1 MGVAAQQ
8 VSRRSRPVRRALTAA
23 LTAALVVPI
32 GIVVATPAG
41 AAPPVP
47 DGAWTDGFDSATLGP
62 RWNVLND
69 EPSARSLTATPGA
82 LTLTA
87 LPGDTWQ
94 GNNSARN
101 VMTLDIPDGDFSIA
115 VTVQAPVER
124 VFQGAGL
131 IAYQDLDNY
140 VRSGLTFVGDL
151 SPSGVAIETDIETAA
166 IFAADD
172 FEDRPGSTEETLRLT
187 RAGDTVT
194 TARWDE
200 PTTTWVDVNAVE
212 VTFPIEHLGLYAL
225 AAQDGTTFPAV
236 FDDVTLVASPGQDV
250 IPDGPF
256 TLRAPGTAPHLT
268 TGADDAIVVAEQR
281 PGDAFVLEATEVT
294 GGITLTAGDRPV
306 AVLPDGRLALG
317 DEPTVLRLTDA
328 GGGRLHLT
336 TADAS
341 QAVGIVDGGLL
352 LGDPDDAAGFVLEPF
367 AVGEGTTIA
376 IDGDGTD
383 AEISD
388 RLYGIFYEDIN
399 YAADGGLY
407 AELVRNRSFE
417 FNASDNASFTGLT
430 AWDVLDRSGAGTT
443 VGVVDDDGRLNAT
456 NRNRAVL
463 VAAAAGDGLR
473 NASYN
478 TGVAV
483 RDGESYDASVW
494 VRTTT
499 AQTLTLAVEGAD
511 GSPIASGT
519 VDVDGSDAWRK
530 YEATLTAS
538 ATTDAGRFVV
548 LAGAPSTLHLDQV
561 SLFPQDTWVGP
572 VNGKSPL
579 RRDLAEK
586 IAALDPSFL
595 RFPGGCVTNVG
606 TFRTYEESGYT
617 DRRRAYQWKETIG
630 PVEERATNWN
640 FWGYNQSYGIG
651 YLEYM
656 ELAEDLDAIPL
667 PVLSVGANGCGS
679 TIPEMTDPAQID
691 RWVQDTLDLIEFATG
706 DVSTTWGAER
716 AELGHPE
723 PFELPY
729 IGLGN
734 EENTTTFEA
743 NFPQFRDAIV
753 AAYPDIEI
761 ISNSGPDDTGAR
773 FDALWEFNREQEVD
787 LVDEHYYNDPSWFL
801 TNTERYDSY
810 DREGPHVFLGEYASR
825 GNTWW
830 NGLTEA
836 AFMTGLERNGDLVE
850 LASYAPLLANESYVQ
865 WSPDAIW
872 FDNDESWASANYWVQ
887 HLFSNQVGDQ
897 VVPSTLTTPSVE
909 PQPLDGGVFLSTWN
923 TAAAYDNVRVTSN
936 DGGDVLFQDD
946 FADASAWSPQTGDW
960 SVVDGEYVQSSTTTT
975 DARSIPAGAYEQDW
989 SSYTLE
995 LDARKSAGSEGFLVG
1010 FAAGGPNDYF
1020 WWNLGGWNNTRQ
1032 ALQKADGGG
1041 AGEVEAVEGHSIA
1054 TDQTY
1059 RVKVVVEGRHI
1070 ELYLDG
1076 VLQMSYD
1083 DPAPAADV
1091 FQVVTRDEDS
1101 GDLVAKMVNVSAV
1114 TQRTQIEVSDADVA
1128 PTGSVTEIVAPPGA
1142 TNTKSAPSTVE
1153 PVTREVDGLSPS
1165 FGYDLPPYSVTFLT
1179 MHTVPA
1185 DSTAPTVDSLLVSPD
1200 PVGDW
1205 RAAPATVVATASDD
1219 RAVATLETSV
1229 DGGAWTASADPATVS
1244 VQVEGHGEHIV
1255 AVRATDAA
1263 GNVSDERSV
1272 TFALDAVAPTTSAS
1286 VDAQRRVTLTGADE
1300 GSGVER
1306 IEYRLGTGPWTVY
1319 ADPVQVGASATT
1331 VEHRAVDRVGNV
1343 GPTTS
1348 TAVPAASAVRS
1359 TTSVR
1364 IEPWLVRRSMQAT
1377 VVATVRAATGPAP
1390 TGEVTATVRPL
1401 RLHGDAPVVAHV
1413 TRDLTPG
1420 ASRSSSATL
1429 QLPRLP
1435 IGLYAVD
1442 TRYAGSATVQGSD
1455 TWRLLVVLP

>member
-1 MGVAAQQ
+1 MPVAL
-8 VSRRSRPVRRALTAA
+8 SRQTRRTRRTGLRAVLAV
-23 LTAALVVPI
+23 ALVVPL
-32 GIVVATPAG
+32 GATVVAPAS

-47 DGAWTDGFDSATLGP
+47 DGAWTDGFDAATLDS
-62 RWNVLND
+62 RWTAVND
-69 EPSARSLTATPGA
+69 EPSARSLTTTPGA

-101 VMTLDIPDGDFSIA
+101 VMTLDIPDGDFSIQ
-115 VTVQAPVER
+115 VSVQAPVTR
-124 VFQGAGL
+124 TFQGAGL

-140 VRSGLTFVGDL
+140 VRAGLTFVGGL
-151 SPSGVAIETDIETAA
+151 TPSGVAIENDIETAA
-166 IFAADD
+166 IFAADH
-172 FEDRPGSTEETLRLT
+172 FEDRPGSTGETLRLSRT
-187 RAGDTVT
+187 GSTVT

-200 PTTTWVDVNAVE
+200 PTTAWVDVNSVE
-212 VTFPIEHLGLYAL
+212 VTFPIEHVGLYAL
-225 AAQDGTTFPAV
+225 GAQDGTTFPAV
-236 FDDVTLVASPGQDV
+236 FDDVALVASPGEDV
-250 IPDGPF
+250 VPEGLF
-256 TLRAPGTAPHLT
+256 TLRAPGSAPYLT
-268 TGADDAIVVAEQR
+268 TGADDAIVVAAQR
-281 PGDAFVLEATEVT
+281 PGDAFVLEATEVA
-294 GGITLTAGDRPV
+294 GGLTLAAGDRSVV
-306 AVLPDGRLALG
+306 ARSDGHLTLG
-317 DEPTVLRLTDA
+317 DDPTTLRLTEA
-328 GGGRLHLT
+328 GGGKLHLT
-336 TADAS
+336 TADGS
-341 QAVGIVDGGLL
+341 QAVGISDGALV
-352 LGDPDDAAGFVLEPF
+352 LGDPGDAAGFVLEPF
-367 AVGEGTTIA
+367 TRAEGTTIA

-417 FNASDNASFTGLT
+417 FTTSDNASFTGLT
-430 AWDVLDRSGAGTT
+430 GWDVLDRSGAGTT
-443 VGVVDDDGRLNAT
+443 VTVVDDAGRLNAT

-478 TGVAV
+478 SGVAV
-483 RDGESYDASVW
+483 KDGASYDASVW
-494 VRTTT
+494 ARTTT
-499 AQTLTLAVEGAD
+499 PQTLTVAVENGTQTV
-511 GSPIASGT
+511 ASGT
-519 VDVDGSDAWRK
+519 VDVDGSDTWKK
-530 YEATLTAS
+530 YEVTLTAS
-538 ATTDAGRFVV
+538 ATTDTGRLVV

-572 VNGKSPL
+572 VNGRSPL
-579 RRDLAEK
+579 RKDLAEK

-617 DRRRAYQWKETIG
+617 DRRRTYQWKETIG

-656 ELAEDLDAIPL
+656 ELAEDLGSIPL

-679 TIPEMTDPAQID
+679 TIPEMTDPVMID
-691 RWVQDTLDLIEFATG
+691 RWVQDTLDLIEFTTG
-706 DVSTTWGAER
+706 DPSTTWGAKR

-743 NFPQFRDAIV
+743 NFPEFRDAIV
-753 AAYPDIEI
+753 AAYPDIKI

-773 FDALWEFNREQEVD
+773 FDALWEFNREQDVD

-801 TNTERYDSY
+801 ANTQRYDAY

-830 NGLTEA
+830 NGLSEA
-836 AFMTGLERNGDLVE
+836 AYMTGLERNGDLVE

-872 FDNDESWASANYWVQ
+872 FDNDESWNSANYWVQ
-887 HLFSNQVGDQ
+887 HLFSNNVGDQ

-909 PQPLDGGVFLSTWN
+909 PKPLDGGVFLSTWA
-923 TAAAYDNVRVTSN
+923 TSAAYDNVRVTS
-936 DGGDVLFQDD
+936 GSEVLFEDS
-946 FADASAWSPQTGDW
+946 FSDASAWSPQTGDW
-960 SVVDGEYVQSSTTTT
+960 SVVNGEYVQSSTTLT
-975 DARSIPAGAYEQDW
+975 DARSIPTGTYEQDW
-989 SSYTLE
+989 NNYTLE
-995 LDARKSAGSEGFLVG
+995 LDARKTAGSEGFLVG
-1010 FAAGGPNDYF
+1010 FAAGGPSDFF

-1041 AGEVEAVEGHSIA
+1041 AGEVKAIEGHSIA
-1054 TDQTY
+1054 TDRTY
-1059 RVKVVVEGRHI
+1059 KVKVVVQDRHI

-1101 GDLVAKMVNVSAV
+1101 GDIVAKVVNVSAV
-1114 TQRTQIEVSDADVA
+1114 TQRTQVEVSDVEIAA
-1128 PTGSVTEIVAPPGA
+1128 TGSVTEIVAPPGA
-1142 TNTKSAPSTVE
+1142 TNTKTAPGTVE
-1153 PVTREVDGLSPS
+1153 PVTRELGGLSSS
-1165 FGYDLPPYSVTFLT
+1165 FSYDLPPYSVTFLT
-1179 MHTVPA
+1179 LHTVPKDTA
-1185 DSTAPTVDSLLVSPD
+1185 APTVDSLLVSPD

-1219 RAVATLETSV
+1219 RAVTALETSV
-1229 DGGAWTASADPATVS
+1229 DGGPWTASADPTTVS
-1244 VQVEGHGEHIV
+1244 VQVDGHGEHTV
-1255 AVRATDAA
+1255 KVRATDAA
-1263 GNVSDERSV
+1263 GNVSDVRST
-1272 TFALDAVAPTTSAS
+1272 TFALDAIAPATSSS
-1286 VDAQRRVTLTGADE
+1286 VDAQRRVVLTATDQ
-1300 GSGVER
+1300 GSGVDR
-1306 IEYRLGTGPWTVY
+1306 IEYR
-1319 ADPVQVGASATT
+1319 VGAGAWTRYTASVPVGAAATT
-1331 VEHRAVDRVGNV
+1331 VEHRAVDKVGNV
-1343 GPTTS
+1343 GATTS
-1348 TAVPAASAVRS
+1348 TAVPAANAVRS

-1364 IEPWLVRRSMQAT
+1364 VEPHVVRRTTQAT
-1377 VVATVRAATGPAP
+1377 VVATVTAAKGAAAP
-1390 TGEVTATVRPL
+1390 TGEVTTTVRAV
-1401 RLHGDAPVVAHV
+1401 RLHGDGPVLAQV
-1413 TRDLTPG
+1413 TGTLVPG
-1420 ASRSSSATL
+1420 PHEESAVRL
-1429 QLPRLP
+1429 RLPRLP
-1435 IGLYAVD
+1435 VGIHVVETA
-1442 TRYAGSATVQGSD
+1442 YAGSPTVEASSH
-1455 TWRLLVVLP
+1455 RRVLVVLP